1 MEKISI
7 WHKITF
13 EDKQMEIYR
22 YCYTFPVGCLK
33 MMNIECM
40 KYISI
45 IFISIKDNY
54 KIYKQYM

>member
-33 MMNIECM
+33 MMNIEC
-40 KYISI
+40 ISM